1 MPLSV
6 HASAQSGFTE
16 ESPEGSHNSG
26 DDGGSTAATKPKELE
41 VEWLEASQIRFSQPT
56 ICEAFSRP
64 PAKAVSDAAPEHK
77 SYARVAAAAPRSN
90 KYTVFDA
97 VRDLYSGASKVED
110 FPPIRVVEQDG
121 LLFSLDNRRLYEL
134 FQKLTCTGMGDARGK
149 AVEVLTEEEARKL
162 GRVLQLE
169 QHVLKWS
176 VDDIMNDYLVFRKV
190 RPIPDAFPNVRSYLS
205 AFRWPMVEECRASLK
220 SGLSQL
226 SASTPIPIDIHKV
239 ERLDGYV
246 AGVDDYDDEKEG
258 KEIGNY
264 MAHKDLFG
272 RDLHGEE
279 DIYGGS
285 SFEGARRVR
294 KPVKVHSDT
303 GRFGAGGSV
312 SEQVKLKP
320 TDVVLFYTVAPT
332 DYTDLL
338 CSGVLYLLGVL
349 IPDRNMT
356 KALPLPEEDVAQG
369 GGGGDG
375 SSLYFKA
382 KIFLPKDSPESRGLE
397 GALVQKK
404 SGKGDGGVEGGE
416 EGGGTQEVAW
426 YVTPVDTFPMPH
438 RIWDALHA
446 SLGQEEWNESG
457 ESKRDRTMRMVL
469 EEVLCS
475 ESGSG
480 RRGRAKRSTEEERE
494 QFLSMLPPA
503 ISIAPDVVP
512 ELMQAVRDF
521 CHARGLN
528 QPQRTAILACLRGFL
543 SVAASPNA
551 TAYSDSASPFF
562 SPNIPSSSLFS
573 SFSSPLDD
581 SASRRL
587 LQLVQGPPGT
597 GKTHTISILLSV
609 MLALGV
615 RTLVCAPTNVAIAE
629 VGRRVLHLA
638 LSSDPSS
645 HFAGYCRARQQ
656 QCYGWPDRKAF
667 ARHGRLRVEDIAL
680 VANEERL
687 EIDPEL
693 EMILVGSERKE
704 SGGQRRTLSGRIGRL
719 IGAVSSLFDWK
730 ASFQSLISFL
740 ESSWEDLNGEF
751 QTELRAEEKR
761 RCRED
766 APAPDEDDE
775 QGEVRKGGSSKKD
788 PKNVDPLPTLVTHF
802 QKRIDLL
809 TQPAMEAA
817 VNLAEDLP
825 SALLPEN
832 QRLLLLQAFD
842 LMAALPAY
850 STPSLSGA
858 PTFATVAAAC
868 IEYAKLVLSTVS
880 SSARPL
886 LRLSSPFPLLLLD
899 EAAQLVEAESLVALQ
914 TKGLRYAVLVG
925 DPKQLP
931 ATILS
936 KVAVESHYNRS
947 LFERLQSNGWEVHML
962 SVQYRMHPEIS
973 CFPSHRFYEGRIEDG
988 ANVCH
993 PSHCPQ
999 HLERLFGPYMFMHVR
1014 GKEER
1019 DVGKAG
1025 EGGSRSIA
1033 NSVEAAVVLALLK
1046 RLSDGAPYSC
1056 ALHCNILLC
1065 LPLLLC
1071 AFLSFASSA
1080 SMMCQIQLL
1089 LLLLVLQPRLINSS
1103 VTPPATRSSP
1113 PTPAR
1118 TACKGIAAA
1127 AAAAGARAPPLK
1139 VGLIS
1144 PYNLQVDY
1152 LKRALESQ
1160 SWAHLVV
1167 EVKSVDGFEGQER
1180 DVIIVTTVCSNDAGS
1195 IGFVS
1200 DARQWVVGV
1209 GLNVA
1214 VTRARYSMWVVG
1226 DRDTLQRG
1234 DTTWEHLLEDAQQR
1248 GCLVDAPSDVKLRRV
1263 VERRQMELGEV
1274 EQLLLPNSG
1283 LWDSLIWE
1291 ATFSVEFQRNMQQL
1305 RSLDVINAH
1314 KNHLLVLHIPTSQQS
1329 HELLFLLCFVPSP
1342 LSSALP

>member
-1 MPLSV
+1 MRQLNP
-6 HASAQSGFTE
+6 GFTE

-121 LLFSLDNRRLYEL
+121 LLFSLDNRRLYV
-134 FQKLTCTGMGDARGK
+134 FKLYRPTGLLVP

-205 AFRWPMVEECRASLK
+205 AFRWPVVEECRASLK

-338 CSGVLYLLGVL
+338 CLGVLYLLGVL

-842 LMAALPAY
+842 LMAALP
-850 STPSLSGA
+850 
-858 PTFATVAAAC
+858 
-868 IEYAKLVLSTVS
+868 
-880 SSARPL
+880 
-886 LRLSSPFPLLLLD
+886 FPLLLLD

-1046 RLSDGAPYSC
+1046 RLSD
-1056 ALHCNILLC
+1056 
-1065 LPLLLC
+1065 
-1071 AFLSFASSA
+1071 
-1080 SMMCQIQLL
+1080 
-1089 LLLLVLQPRLINSS
+1089 
-1103 VTPPATRSSP
+1103 
-1113 PTPAR
+1113 AR

-1314 KNHLLVLHIPTSQQS
+1314 CTKEQITWLWDTVEEQHVLKK
-1329 HELLFLLCFVPSP
+1329 ELRR
-1342 LSSALP
+1342 